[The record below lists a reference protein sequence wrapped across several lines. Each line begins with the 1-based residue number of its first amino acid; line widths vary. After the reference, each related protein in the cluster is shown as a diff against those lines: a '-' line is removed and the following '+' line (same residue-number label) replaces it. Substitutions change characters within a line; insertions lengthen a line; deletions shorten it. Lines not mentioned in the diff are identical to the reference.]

1 MNIAWVISHLLN
13 GNCEKSTK
21 CDLVKIEMGFEIEPI
36 FGTKRSAVNKKNGI
50 F

>member
-1 MNIAWVISHLLN
+1 MTIAWAISDFLN

-21 CDLVKIEMGFEIEPI
+21 CDLVKIEMGFEIKSI
-36 FGTKRSAVNKKNGI
+36 FGTKRSAVNNKNGI